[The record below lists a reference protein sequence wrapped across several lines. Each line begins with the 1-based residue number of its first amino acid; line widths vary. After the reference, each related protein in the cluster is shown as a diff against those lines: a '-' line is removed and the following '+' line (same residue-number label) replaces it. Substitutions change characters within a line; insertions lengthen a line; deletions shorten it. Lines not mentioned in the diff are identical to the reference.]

1 MSKRATH
8 AILLS
13 TSAGTFQSI
22 DQVRKMLDNL
32 LPWLQR
38 RSEKLGYSFVCFA
51 GASMWHSGAGEVWC
65 GKRGKKEFIV
75 YTKNGNPFTDP
86 HIHMILFGNP
96 ADALGK
102 LIKSYL
108 RENGIEV
115 WYDECDM
122 RMETAVPYV
131 TLQCVKCRTA
141 SCNVEQLPQAAL
153 AEFFKIAEYNSKIR
167 GGCAPVFRG
176 LSDQYHKQ
184 NAHDL
189 YHINTDLF
197 INLN

>member
-65 GKRGKKEFIV
+65 GKRGKKEFIA
-75 YTKNGNPFTDP
+75 Y
-86 HIHMILFGNP
+86 M
-96 ADALGK
+96 
-102 LIKSYL
+102 
-108 RENGIEV
+108 
-115 WYDECDM
+115 WY
-122 RMETAVPYV
+122 
-131 TLQCVKCRTA
+131 Q
-141 SCNVEQLPQAAL
+141 
-153 AEFFKIAEYNSKIR
+153 
-167 GGCAPVFRG
+167 PV
-176 LSDQYHKQ
+176 
-184 NAHDL
+184 
-189 YHINTDLF
+189 
-197 INLN
+197 